1 MKLIMDRTPSYIDEV
16 LDRKGF
22 NGKWKNGMDRTQMEI
37 LNKDLKGL
45 KIRYELPNGSKR
57 EYRCNE
63 VMNLSASKLI
73 VPDLKVSVEQYF
85 FDTYKK
91 KLKYPHLP
99 CLWLGARNKTIY
111 IPLEFCEV
119 RSQPL
124 PRSKPLTEQA
134 QAVMIRN
141 TAMKPGE
148 REKKIMED
156 LKANNN
162 MYKNDKFA
170 KEFKIGIA
178 DNLVQL
184 TGRILPPPS
193 IEYQGKKEVAVDP
206 DKPGSWFQGRGT
218 RYVSGGELNNWAVLD
233 LANLPPNEYSSL
245 ITEFGKVGAQV
256 GMKIQSQD
264 GVNVFKYTSREEQ
277 AGKMFGQ
284 ILEDFKKHKTKLD
297 LILVIFDFKGGKVYN
312 EIKQLGDIQH
322 KVPTQ
327 CCLKRVLFRNKQP
340 NGQVISNLCLKIN
353 SKLLGT
359 NHMLS
364 RRSRPPIFEKPIMIL
379 GADVT
384 HAAAQFKVTHTQK
397 ILIANIALNLY
408 F

>member
-1 MKLIMDRTPSYIDEV
+1 MKLQAATKEMKLVLDQSLSYVDEV
-16 LDRKGF
+16 LDRKGN
-22 NGKWKNGMDRTQMEI
+22 NGRWKNGMDRTQMDI
-37 LNKDLKGL
+37 LNRDLKGL
-45 KIRYELPNGSKR
+45 KIRYELPDGRKR

-63 VMNLSASKLI
+63 VMNQPANKLI

-85 FDTYKK
+85 KDTYKK
-91 KLKYPHLP
+91 KLKYPNLP
-99 CLWLGARNKTIY
+99 CLWLGSRNKTIY

-124 PRSKPLTEQA
+124 PRSKPLTDTA

-148 REKKIMED
+148 RERKIMED
-156 LKANNN
+156 LRANNN

-193 IEYQGKKEVAVDP
+193 IEYQGKKEVPVDP
-206 DKPGSWFQGRGT
+206 RKPGSWFQGKGN

-233 LANLPPNEYSSL
+233 LAGLHPNEYSSL
-245 ITEFGKVGAQV
+245 IAEFGKVGGQV
-256 GMKIQSQD
+256 GMKIQCQD
-264 GVNVFKYTSREEQ
+264 GQNVFYYKSQEEQ
-277 AGKMFGQ
+277 AGKMFVQ
-284 ILEDFKKHKTKLD
+284 ILQEFQKFKTKLD
-297 LILVIFDFKGGKVYN
+297 LILVIFAFKGGRVYN

-327 CCLKRVLFRNKQP
+327 CCVKKVLFRNHQP
-340 NGQVISNLCLKIN
+340 NGQVISNICLKIN
-353 SKLLGT
+353 SKLSGT

-364 RRSRPPIFEKPIMIL
+364 RGSRPQIFNEPIMIL

-384 HAAAQFKVTHTQK
+384 HAAAQFKVIK
-397 ILIANIALNLY
+397 ILTIC
-408 F
+408 